1 MSSRYLT
8 FIPIRPTVPD
18 MAIPTA
24 PKGKL
29 PPFRAAAHS
38 KDPGTKKL
46 ARTRTRMK
54 ARLGRKR

>member
-1 MSSRYLT
+1 
-8 FIPIRPTVPD
+8 

-46 ARTRTRMK
+46 ARVRGRMK